1 MQFIHLNMRV
11 DHYDVQH
18 NMRHFH
24 ENMQQG
30 HVDIRLVSAIPTAF
44 HSVFKMIYNYMRDY
58 RINKYEMSS
67 CKKLHVHIT
76 NSQSHVYYIRS
87 AQLCIDLLT

>member
-24 ENMQQG
+24 ENMQHG

-44 HSVFKMIYNYMRDY
+44 HSVFQNDI
-58 RINKYEMSS
+58 
-67 CKKLHVHIT
+67 
-76 NSQSHVYYIRS
+76 
-87 AQLCIDLLT
+87 